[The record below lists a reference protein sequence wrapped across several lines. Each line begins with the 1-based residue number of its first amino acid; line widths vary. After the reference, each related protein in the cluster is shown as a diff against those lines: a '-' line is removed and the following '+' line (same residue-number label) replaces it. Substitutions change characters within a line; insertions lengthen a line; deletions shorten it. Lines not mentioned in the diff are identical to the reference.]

1 MHIFGK
7 GFNFEIMMKH
17 HNNRIIISNEA
28 CKFFDPANFNFQS
41 FISLLLTNKFRN
53 EKAEILFQ
61 FNKNQ
66 HLEKMLV
73 FFCDKFRK
81 YLNSF
86 PQEITVGFSN
96 PHATRNSVK
105 KYLLSDQFYII

>member
-7 GFNFEIMMKH
+7 GFNFEIMMKQN
-17 HNNRIIISNEA
+17 NNRIIISNEA
-28 CKFFDPANFNFQS
+28 CKFFDPANFYFQS

-53 EKAEILFQ
+53 ERAEILFQ

-73 FFCDKFRK
+73 FFCSINRMAPIILQERVFGGNKIAHAHIVALIK
-81 YLNSF
+81 NYLSK
-86 PQEITVGFSN
+86 S
-96 PHATRNSVK
+96 
-105 KYLLSDQFYII
+105 IISI